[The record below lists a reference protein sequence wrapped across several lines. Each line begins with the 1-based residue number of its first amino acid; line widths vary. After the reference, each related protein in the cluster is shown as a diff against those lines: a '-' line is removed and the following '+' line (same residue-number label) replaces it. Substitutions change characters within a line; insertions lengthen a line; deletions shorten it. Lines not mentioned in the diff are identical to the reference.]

1 MGSGFRRHPRY
12 QSKITHLRN
21 HILIWHGG
29 VKGNGLPEEQCS
41 SWQSLGIKIG
51 NSIRFFQRPFHH
63 IKKIWLPLLSYEAG
77 MKRGFLKTWTFFLDV
92 NSSSL
97 LDEMS
102 VGLSSRSGLR
112 AMESFSKVPP
122 PGENHFG
129 CSYCLYRLVIFS
141 EDKNK
146 FSCRLPEVSQA
157 FSQAPPIGMSDCFFM
172 QQVAG

>member
-1 MGSGFRRHPRY
+1 M
-12 QSKITHLRN
+12 
-21 HILIWHGG
+21 ILSAAFSPH
-29 VKGNGLPEEQCS
+29 Q
-41 SWQSLGIKIG
+41 
-51 NSIRFFQRPFHH
+51 
-63 IKKIWLPLLSYEAG
+63 KIWMPLLSYEAG

-141 EDKNK
+141 EDKNR

-157 FSQAPPIGMSDCFFM
+157 FSQAPPIGMSECFPWEIDVRLLFHATSGRIEIHSLPLAFIDFFLPLLSGICWPLD
-172 QQVAG
+172 VFTFFRFAVDDNH